1 MKNLKFG
8 VDLANNEQDTV
19 IYILENFEE
28 MYGLLDTSSG
38 RPYILLFLNGCI
50 SFNIGPI
57 NTKLENVANFN
68 VLFLT
73 IWVSCFIP

>member
-1 MKNLKFG
+1 MA
-8 VDLANNEQDTV
+8 V
-19 IYILENFEE
+19 
-28 MYGLLDTSSG
+28 S
-38 RPYILLFLNGCI
+38 P

-73 IWVSCFIP
+73 IWV

>member
-1 MKNLKFG
+1 MA
-8 VDLANNEQDTV
+8 V
-19 IYILENFEE
+19 
-28 MYGLLDTSSG
+28 S
-38 RPYILLFLNGCI
+38 P

-73 IWVSCFIP
+73 I